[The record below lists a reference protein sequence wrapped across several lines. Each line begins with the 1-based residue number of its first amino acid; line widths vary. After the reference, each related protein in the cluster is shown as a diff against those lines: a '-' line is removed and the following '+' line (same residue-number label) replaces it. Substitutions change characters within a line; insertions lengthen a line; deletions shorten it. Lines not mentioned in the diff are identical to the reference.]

1 MNLNLLILSATL
13 VTSVLASTGIAST
26 LDFITSERVN
36 VHELRCNMN
45 TLTFSM
51 DNNTAFILPDATVGE
66 ALANLII

>member
-1 MNLNLLILSATL
+1 MNLNLLILSVTL

-26 LDFITSERVN
+26 SDFITSERVN
-36 VHELRCNMN
+36 VHELKGNMN

-51 DNNTAFILPDATVGE
+51 DNNTAVILPDATVGE